1 VNGGTL
7 TRKTSFGQTGEITA
21 VDRFGVWLSQRKIRR
36 HVGSWQGKDV
46 GDFGCGYE
54 ATQVRRM
61 LPDVATATI
70 ADVSLAPD
78 LKDIPNLRVLEGELP
93 EILTKLPSGSL
104 DIALC
109 VSVLEHLW
117 EPEWALSEI
126 YRALRSGGVCF
137 VNVPTWLGKRFL
149 ELSAFKLGL
158 SPVQEMNDHKRYYDP
173 SDLWPLL
180 VRAGFRPQD
189 IRCGR
194 HKLGL
199 NCFATCRKQVEESD
213 VH

>member
-1 VNGGTL
+1 
-7 TRKTSFGQTGEITA
+7 
-21 VDRFGVWLSQRKIRR
+21 
-36 HVGSWQGKDV
+36 
-46 GDFGCGYE
+46 
-54 ATQVRRM
+54 M